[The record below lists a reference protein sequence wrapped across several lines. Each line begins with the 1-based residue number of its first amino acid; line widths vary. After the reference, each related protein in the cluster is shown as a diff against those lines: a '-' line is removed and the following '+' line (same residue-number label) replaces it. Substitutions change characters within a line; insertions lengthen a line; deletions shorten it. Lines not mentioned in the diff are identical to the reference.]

1 MSPGRAGVGSQS
13 CLFCLHPR
21 CLRATAYFK
30 LKFLC
35 VFVFFFSFSKLQK
48 TREARHVS
56 VCGANPH
63 PNTGSGREPCQSLRA
78 GSTWSLCSSNH
89 TV

>member
-1 MSPGRAGVGSQS
+1 MGAP
-13 CLFCLHPR
+13 CYLFCLHPH

-35 VFVFFFSFSKLQK
+35 VFVLCFFFFFFPKLQK
-48 TREARHVS
+48 TREALHVS
-56 VCGANPH
+56 ACGANPH
-63 PNTGSGREPCQSLRA
+63 LNTGSGREPCQSLRA
-78 GSTWSLCSSNH
+78 GSTWSHYSSNH